1 MGNLASP
8 EVLIIRWNEA
18 LDDPSLQD
26 LPYKIEINAWGKI
39 EMSPASN
46 RHSRLQGLLGIAFGQ
61 QLPGGAVLPEC
72 SILTKIGIRC
82 PDVAWASSEFMVAF
96 GEITPYQRA
105 PEICV
110 EIISPSNVKA
120 EMDEKVGAYLAA
132 GAREVWL
139 VCEEGNIRYF
149 GASGER
155 SNSEFFPVAVTLPP
169 PMKDRP

>member
-18 LDDPSLQD
+18 LHDPSLQD

-46 RHSRLQGLLGIAFGQ
+46 RHSRLQGLLGNAFGQ
-61 QLPGGAVLPEC
+61 QLPAGAVLPEC

-82 PDVAWASSEFMVAF
+82 PDVAWASSEFMAAF

-139 VCEEGNIRYF
+139 VSEEGKIRYF
-149 GASGER
+149 SASGER
-155 SNSEFFPVAVTLPP
+155 SNSEFPVAVTLPP